1 MVKRYK
7 TKKNNKKKNQKTKQN
22 TKRFHHQYGSGKG
35 NDLRAELVRLCKKNE
50 WEEYDKITQSII
62 DDWVKGDKSFFIYL
76 DKQIKTFKPETL
88 RCLERSLTRLQ
99 EEAIPESMEH
109 LHYILTHRNS

>member
-1 MVKRYK
+1 M
-7 TKKNNKKKNQKTKQN
+7 
-22 TKRFHHQYGSGKG
+22 
-35 NDLRAELVRLCKKNE
+35 RAELVRLCKKNE

-88 RCLERSLTRLQ
+88 QCLERSLTRLQ